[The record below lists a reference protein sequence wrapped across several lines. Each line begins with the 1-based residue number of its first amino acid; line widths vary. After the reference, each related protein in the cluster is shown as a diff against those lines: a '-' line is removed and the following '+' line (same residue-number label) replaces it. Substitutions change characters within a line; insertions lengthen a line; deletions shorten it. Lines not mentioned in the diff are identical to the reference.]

1 MHYVAKQKN
10 TKNNTDNYNKSNKD
24 NNMIKSELRK
34 LIREEV
40 KKNLNEAIK
49 LPPNFRITYIKGKA
63 YTFEYIK
70 FGMEPTIAQAEQTVT
85 LLRKQFA
92 KIADIVQAGPM
103 KGEAHIY
110 IRDENIAIGLDFT
123 SKLGPDEMDEVAGGI
138 NYAD

>member
-1 MHYVAKQKN
+1 M
-10 TKNNTDNYNKSNKD
+10 NKS
-24 NNMIKSELRK
+24 EFRK

-49 LPPNFRITYIKGKA
+49 LPKDFSITHIDKKT
-63 YTFEYIK
+63 YTFEYSK
-70 FGMEPTIAQAEQTVT
+70 FGMEPTIAQAEQIVA

-92 KIADIVQAGPM
+92 KVANTVQADPI

-110 IRDENIAIGLDFT
+110 IRDENITIGLDFT
-123 SKLGPDEMDEVAGGI
+123 SKLTPDEMDEVAGGI

>member
-1 MHYVAKQKN
+1 M
-10 TKNNTDNYNKSNKD
+10 NKS
-24 NNMIKSELRK
+24 EFRK

-40 KKNLNEAIK
+40 KKTLNEAIK
-49 LPPNFRITYIKGKA
+49 LPKDFSITHIKGKS
-63 YTFEYIK
+63 YVFEYSK
-70 FGMEPTIAQAEQTVT
+70 FGMEPTVAQAEQIVA

-92 KIADIVQAGPM
+92 KIIDTVQIVQM
-103 KGEAHIY
+103 KDEAHIY